1 MAVVTIGVA
10 AELLG
15 SSDGLQGWCDVV
27 GVCGNVRCGVVC
39 VLGIVE
45 CGVVCGFGVLRVA
58 GYGVG
63 GEIVVVSIVAVV

>member
-1 MAVVTIGVA
+1 MAVVKVGVV

-39 VLGIVE
+39 VVGIVE
-45 CGVVCGFGVLRVA
+45 CGVVCGFRVSRVA

-63 GEIVVVSIVAVV
+63 GEFVVVSIFAAV